1 MKKLIEDNRIVFPSD
16 PNKKPMKKR
25 FLSELKDLTNP
36 MSTWITEVGLNS
48 EGAKTIKEIFQ
59 DNVFQY
65 SKPVTLIQF
74 LAAQIMDK
82 DSLILDSFAGSG
94 TTAHAVLNLNQQDG
108 GHRKY
113 ILIEMMDYA
122 DTITAERV
130 KRVIHGYGEGKSAVP
145 GTGGSFSYYELG
157 QPIFHG
163 DFLNEEIGLEEIR
176 KYVYFTETRQPAEPI
191 RPEEPAYLG
200 KWMDTVYYFHYDR
213 NAATTLNWDFLA
225 KVRTKGESY
234 VMYADRCT
242 LSEEELQKYHITFKK
257 IPRDIARF

>member
-1 MKKLIEDNRIVFPSD
+1 MDVGHTQEATQ
-16 PNKKPMKKR
+16 
-25 FLSELKDLTNP
+25 DLTKIFG
-36 MSTWITEVGLNS
+36 T
-48 EGAKTIKEIFQ
+48 KT
-59 DNVFQY
+59 VFDY
-65 SKPVTLIQF
+65 PKPTRLIQKIM
-74 LAAQIMDK
+74 QIATHK
-82 DSLILDSFAGSG
+82 DSIILDSFAGSG

-108 GHRKY
+108 GHRKF

-145 GTGGSFSYYELG
+145 STGGSFSYYELG

-176 KYVYFTETRQPAEPI
+176 KYVYFTETRQTAEPI